1 MYRSQRPFRA
11 SIRKEDEESEGF
23 HGLLAEGQAAK
34 ATLGP
39 MKTLQ
44 PLLLASCLL
53 SAAPMAAAQT
63 FEFELDAAQS
73 STQFTALFGV
83 DLPGTLIGDQ
93 DPVNNPGGTTTLPG
107 LFGGSGNQPV
117 DVDLGLEGGVD
128 FLRVP
133 TGTFQMDVSTNTLGV
148 EIMGLSLD
156 LLGGSPASTDTTLSL
171 LFDTFRTSQP
181 DSLYIGGFPLD
192 IPIGS
197 QSVSA
202 LSVEQ
207 SAPSM
212 LGLLIPGGNP
222 GEYTFTAIVPVEL
235 TMSVE
240 FFGQVIPVGPLE
252 LPLPVGGDLV
262 LSQGAAQVTLAFGE
276 MFQQSLPDP
285 LPGFELPDLPFPLP
299 TILPPG
305 GVANLLFTL
314 SIASLD
320 IDLSVAGNF
329 VANGQEPCGFSTYC
343 SANVNSSG
351 LSTQLAI
358 GGSTDVLA
366 GDLTLT
372 GTDLPPNVFGIMIMS
387 QVRDVLP
394 LGGGSEGFLC
404 LGEPCF
410 RLQQDIL
417 HSGPAGMVELSVDFN
432 GLPQGQVFLPGS
444 TWNFQLWHR
453 DRNPGPTSNTSQ
465 GVSVRFCD

>member
-1 MYRSQRPFRA
+1 MQTLHPLWLAPLALAFAPFA
-11 SIRKEDEESEGF
+11 V
-23 HGLLAEGQAAK
+23 
-34 ATLGP
+34 
-39 MKTLQ
+39 
-44 PLLLASCLL
+44 
-53 SAAPMAAAQT
+53 AQT
-63 FEFELDAAQS
+63 FDFELDAAQS
-73 STQFTALFGV
+73 SAQFTALFGV
-83 DLPGTLIGDQ
+83 DLPGTLIGDF
-93 DPVNNPGGTTTLPG
+93 DAVNNPTGTTTLPG
-107 LFGGSGNQPV
+107 LFGGSGNNPI
-117 DVDLGLEGGVD
+117 DVDLGVSGGVD

-133 TGTFQMDVSTNTLGV
+133 TGSFQMDVSTNSLSV
-148 EIMGLSLD
+148 AVSGLSLD

-171 LFDTFRTSQP
+171 LFDTFRTTQP
-181 DSLYIGGFPLD
+181 TSLFIGGFPLD
-192 IPIGS
+192 VPIGS
-197 QSVSA
+197 QSVSV
-202 LSVEQ
+202 LTVEQ

-212 LGLLIPGGNP
+212 LGLLIPGANA
-222 GEYTFTAIVPVEL
+222 GEYTFSAIVPVEL
-235 TMSVE
+235 TMNVE

-262 LSQGAAQVTLAFGE
+262 LNQGDAQATIAFGQ
-276 MFQQSLPDP
+276 MFQQTLPDP

-314 SIASLD
+314 TIGSLD
-320 IDLSVAGNF
+320 IDLNVAGNF

-351 LSTQLAI
+351 LATQLAI
-358 GGSTDVLA
+358 SGSSDVLD

-372 GTDLPPNVFGIMIMS
+372 GTDLPPNVFGIFIMS
-387 QVRDVLP
+387 EVRDVLP

-410 RLQQDIL
+410 RLQQNIL
-417 HSGPAGMVELSVDFN
+417 HSGPAGMVELSLNFN
-432 GLPQGQVFLPGS
+432 QLPQGQVFLPGS

-465 GVSVRFCD
+465 GVTVRFCDGLGN